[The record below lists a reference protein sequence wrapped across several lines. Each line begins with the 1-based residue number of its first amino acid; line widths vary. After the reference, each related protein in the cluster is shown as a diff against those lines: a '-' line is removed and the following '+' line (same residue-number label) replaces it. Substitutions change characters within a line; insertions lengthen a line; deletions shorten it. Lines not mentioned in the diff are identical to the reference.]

1 MLLLGFVP
9 GCSENNEL
17 DPGTFT
23 ARLSGARTETLSGS
37 AVAGVVFPTQG
48 ASYTINML
56 DQGDE
61 FVFLTVLCPGEEAP
75 APGSH
80 PLGTPES
87 DCSASYRRT
96 VNDPFTTIE
105 QADAVSGSLV
115 VRESER
121 GVIAGA
127 LDFTGPLVAGETQ
140 EGDLNGSAT
149 FDAEPIAA
157 GGRSSRVLPLPL
169 DGPARSQTRPPDAP
183 MIVTWHGWLL
193 GVVSVP
199 F

>member
-1 MLLLGFVP
+1 MRTARIARPVGAVLLLGFVP

-23 ARLSGARTETLSGS
+23 ARLSGARTEALSGS
-37 AVAGVVFPTQG
+37 AVAGIVISEQG
-48 ASYTINML
+48 VSYTINML

-61 FVFLTVLCPGEEAP
+61 FVFLTVLCPGEETP
-75 APGSH
+75 APGNH
-80 PLGTPES
+80 PLGTTES

-105 QADAVSGSLV
+105 QAEAVSGLLV
-115 VRESER
+115 VRESES
-121 GVIAGA
+121 GVIAGR

-157 GGRSSRVLPLPL
+157 GGRSSRVSPRPL
-169 DGPARSQTRPPDAP
+169 DGSVRSQTRPP
-183 MIVTWHGWLL
+183 
-193 GVVSVP
+193 VVR
-199 F
+199 